1 MSQLDDADLPPFFIA
16 ADSASLKAQ
25 KATLN
30 CNRVRLLGVFVGA
43 LGGIFSFVVGQVDT
57 WAVIALLGFAAAFVA
72 ELYIAM
78 ERPEKGW
85 YQARAGA
92 ESTKTL
98 SWRYSV
104 GADPFFL
111 DLPDGE
117 VDNLFRTRLSQVA
130 TEVSQVVPLP
140 RGDGS
145 SPTKAMR
152 ILRQSSIQ
160 VRRSTYLSGRT
171 QAQRD
176 WYTRKADVN
185 RRASRQW
192 RAALLTA
199 ETVAIILAAG
209 RLFGGWTIDLAGV
222 IAAGVG
228 AAAAWLALKQHTTLS
243 SAYAL
248 TAAELEKQ
256 ISTLKAVSDADWPKS
271 VADAEEAISREHT
284 MWLASRGEV
293 NESIG

>member
-1 MSQLDDADLPPFFIA
+1 MPQLDDEDLPPFFIA
-16 ADSASLKAQ
+16 ADRASLTAQ

-43 LGGIFSFVVGQVDT
+43 IGGIFSFAIGPVDA
-57 WAVIALLGFAAAFVA
+57 WAVTALLGFAAAFVA
-72 ELYIAM
+72 ELYLM
-78 ERPEKGW
+78 VERPERGW

-92 ESTKTL
+92 ESAKTL

-111 DLPDGE
+111 DLPEMD

-140 RGDGS
+140 RGDAS
-145 SPTKAMR
+145 SPTNAMR
-152 ILRQSSIQ
+152 ALRQSSLQ
-160 VRRSTYLSGRT
+160 VRRETYLTNRT
-171 QAQRD
+171 EAQRD
-176 WYTRKADVN
+176 WYTRKADAN
-185 RRASRQW
+185 RRASRSW
-192 RAALLTA
+192 RILLLTA
-199 ETVAIILAAG
+199 ELVAIVLASG
-209 RLFGGWTIDLAGV
+209 RLFGGWTLDLAGV

-228 AAAAWLALKQHTTLS
+228 AAAAWLALKQHTTLR

-256 ISTLKAVSDADWPKS
+256 ISTLKAVSDTDWPTS